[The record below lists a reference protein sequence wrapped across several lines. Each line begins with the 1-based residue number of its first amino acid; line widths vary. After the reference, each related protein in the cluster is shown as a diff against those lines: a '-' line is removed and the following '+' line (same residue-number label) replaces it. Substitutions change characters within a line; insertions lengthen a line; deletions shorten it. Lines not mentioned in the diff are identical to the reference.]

1 MGVTLAAG
9 ASLSWWR
16 SVLGEASTYDDLA
29 AQAATAPP
37 ASEGLVFLPYLFGE
51 RSPHLDPRARGVFLG
66 LTARH
71 TRAHLTRSVMEGV
84 VFSLR
89 QSLDIVRELGVPIT
103 EIRAT
108 GGGARNPLWL
118 QLQSDIYGVPVMK
131 MAVDEG
137 PAYGAALLAGV
148 AAGVFRDLGEACG
161 SVEVS
166 GKYEPKPEQAEI
178 YEDAYL
184 LYRDLYPALMPLM
197 HRTSALAELSSAE
210 DVHRPGGDQGH
221 GEQ

>member
-1 MGVTLAAG
+1 MATDP
-9 ASLSWWR
+9 
-16 SVLGEASTYDDLA
+16 VLYARACTYA
-29 AQAATAPP
+29 
-37 ASEGLVFLPYLFGE
+37 
-51 RSPHLDPRARGVFLG
+51 
-66 LTARH
+66 
-71 TRAHLTRSVMEGV
+71 
-84 VFSLR
+84 
-89 QSLDIVRELGVPIT
+89 ELG
-103 EIRAT
+103 RS
-108 GGGARNPLWL
+108 ARLT
-118 QLQSDIYGVPVMK
+118 I
-131 MAVDEG
+131 E
-137 PAYGAALLAGV
+137 
-148 AAGVFRDLGEACG
+148 VFRDLGEACS